1 MENKLSPLKVIT
13 DCVTD
18 IDYLLADKNISQYD
32 SYFILKYMAA
42 MQANNVHISEEQFLQ
57 DCKLAYNVDGN
68 VMKES
73 MQ

>member
-57 DCKLAYNVDGN
+57 DCKLAYNIDGN

>member
-1 MENKLSPLKVIT
+1 MENKLSSLKVIT